1 VTDVEIGAF
10 LSSPR
15 SPEQIALL
23 RLIGTLM
30 LDPQGTDAGA
40 EPSAVNTAREWSDAE
55 LTELGNMLVRGLS
68 MEEIARLLRR
78 DHGDVQDKV
87 VEVGWPAVNRA
98 RGPTCRNRQA
108 AVRLPITTSPVEV
121 IGLCSW
127 RAGMHA

>member
-1 VTDVEIGAF
+1 MFLAVNPYQGEVGRRKLLARHRHRHPELNTYSQCEGGQVTDVEIGAF

-15 SPEQIALL
+15 SPEKIALL

-30 LDPQGTDAGA
+30 LDPQGTDADA

-68 MEEIARLLRR
+68 MGEIARLVRR

-87 VEVGWPAVNRA
+87 VEVGRA
-98 RGPTCRNRQA
+98 FR
-108 AVRLPITTSPVEV
+108 
-121 IGLCSW
+121 
-127 RAGMHA
+127 